1 MPAFPPRAPP
11 QVAVRVR
18 PFTAAE
24 IAAKEPTAVA
34 HISDGVL
41 RLTPPDGSH
50 ARKFSAA
57 SIDFEFGRVHTEA
70 STQAEVYSCHAR
82 DMVHGLFSQHNSL
95 LFVYGVSNSGKTFTI
110 SGPKQNPGIVPLAL
124 ADAFAM
130 ADGCRDAFEIR
141 VSYFEFYIKNEVYD
155 LLASADDDDA
165 KKKSG
170 LGGSA
175 KKVAPSQRSS
185 LTSSSSSAK
194 AGGGH
199 KSDAGAHGKCISGKI
214 VGNAITFPGL
224 TEAVVVDTAQALRL
238 LDAGQ
243 RRKHV
248 ESTVCESGGKLNGR
262 CEFIYSREG
271 VF

>member
-1 MPAFPPRAPP
+1 
-11 QVAVRVR
+11 VRVR
-18 PFTAAE
+18 PFTDAE

-34 HISDGVL
+34 HVSDGVL

-124 ADAFAM
+124 HDAFAM
-130 ADGCRDAFEIR
+130 AAECRDAFEIR
-141 VSYFEFYIKNEVYD
+141 ISYFEFYIKNEVYD
-155 LLASADDDDA
+155 LLAAADDDDA
-165 KKKSG
+165 KKRSG

-185 LTSSSSSAK
+185 LSASSSKPGGSGK
-194 AGGGH
+194 A
-199 KSDAGAHGKCISGKI
+199 DTNTHGKCIAGKI
-214 VGNAITFPGL
+214 VGNAISFPGL
-224 TEAVVVDTAQALRL
+224 TEAVVVDTAQALKL

-248 ESTVCESGGKLNGR
+248 ESTVWQRDLEPDER
-262 CEFIYSREG
+262 C
-271 VF
+271 

>member
-1 MPAFPPRAPP
+1 M
-11 QVAVRVR
+11 RVR
-18 PFTAAE
+18 PFTDAE

-34 HISDGVL
+34 HVSDGVL

-70 STQAEVYSCHAR
+70 STQAEVYACHAR

-124 ADAFAM
+124 HDAFAM
-130 ADGCRDAFEIR
+130 AAECRDAFEIR
-141 VSYFEFYIKNEVYD
+141 ISYFEFYIKNEVYD
-155 LLASADDDDA
+155 LLATADDDDA
-165 KKKSG
+165 KKRSG

-185 LTSSSSSAK
+185 LSASSSKPGSGK
-194 AGGGH
+194 G
-199 KSDAGAHGKCISGKI
+199 DANAHGKCIAGKI

-224 TEAVVVDTAQALRL
+224 TEAVVVDTAQALKL

-248 ESTVCESGGKLNGR
+248 ESTVWQRFGGQMSVVHFGFDLRTEIK
-262 CEFIYSREG
+262 CVCF
-271 VF
+271 